1 MEIFSKVVENKLLHK
16 INRRADISKK
26 RNDLSPASEY
36 LQVSSFEMDKGK
48 TFKAHKHINIEK
60 KTQITQESW
69 VVISGRVKVYMY
81 DLDDTILYT
90 GILEPGDCSVS
101 YYGGHNYMSLED
113 NTTVYEFKTGPYLG
127 QELDKV
133 FI

>member
-1 MEIFSKVVENKLLHK
+1 
-16 INRRADISKK
+16 
-26 RNDLSPASEY
+26 
-36 LQVSSFEMDKGK
+36 
-48 TFKAHKHINIEK
+48 
-60 KTQITQESW
+60 
-69 VVISGRVKVYMY
+69 MY